1 MSNGE
6 EDISVKRVC
15 EQSDLG
21 VLFTLN
27 FKFGSHIYYI
37 AQKAS
42 QLISLI
48 KIHLN
53 VWMHLCYIQ
62 TLHTSLVH
70 PYLDY
75 VCVVWCPFQLGD
87 IRVIERV
94 QRSVTKIVP
103 SLKDK
108 S

>member
-1 MSNGE
+1 MYVIWYYTLSMSQYLMSNGE

-53 VWMHLCYIQ
+53 VWMHLCYKLYTQ
-62 TLHTSLVH
+62 V
-70 PYLDY
+70 
-75 VCVVWCPFQLGD
+75 
-87 IRVIERV
+87 
-94 QRSVTKIVP
+94 
-103 SLKDK
+103 
-108 S
+108 

>member
-1 MSNGE
+1 M
-6 EDISVKRVC
+6 
-15 EQSDLG
+15 L
-21 VLFTLN
+21 
-27 FKFGSHIYYI
+27 
-37 AQKAS
+37 
-42 QLISLI
+42 
-48 KIHLN
+48 
-53 VWMHLCYIQ
+53 Q
-62 TLHTSLVH
+62 TLHTSLIH

>member
-1 MSNGE
+1 MSQYLMSNGE

-27 FKFGSHIYYI
+27 SKFGSHIYYI

-53 VWMHLCYIQ
+53 VWMHLCYKLCTQ
-62 TLHTSLVH
+62 
-70 PYLDY
+70 
-75 VCVVWCPFQLGD
+75 VWSIL
-87 IRVIERV
+87 I
-94 QRSVTKIVP
+94 
-103 SLKDK
+103 
-108 S
+108 